1 MASEPEAMEEVVNGG
16 ADVVMDT
23 VVDAAVNVV
32 IPTKFSWLQPH
43 VIFVVILVG
52 EDEVPFGIQKDFLC
66 AKSSHYRIQFANKLG
81 EDSGLEHIVKLPQT
95 TPEVFGFVQNFLYTG
110 SLFPDPDTLPGYE
123 ILIASWKLGN
133 DLGIEG
139 LCDEAL
145 EAMAECRRITQH
157 IPATPLLVQAWKD
170 APEGSSI
177 RTLLLNWAAEY
188 IRSSESRQEFTKSL
202 PQEVLSEL
210 VIAMSH
216 LNSSP
221 VIQVNP
227 VLSPAS
233 QAQRKNV
240 HYLDP
245 EDSEDDV
252 YTKPQ
257 KHRHSDVA
265 SNRLTSG
272 ERKVGSKKPAPRA
285 SLPTPKPV
293 KYKRSSL
300 NVDLS
305 QYSTEDK
312 LWFCERLLGKMLS
325 GPGFWTRL
333 VGPFREPV
341 RPVEDGVPDYLTKI
355 KVPMDLST
363 IKSKMDRKE
372 YHDDQQFSADIRQ
385 IFANCYAYHER
396 GSPMWA
402 NCEKFEKTFEEKFA
416 DMPKEIAKML
426 GDKAS

>member
-1 MASEPEAMEEVVNGG
+1 MASEPEIVAEGVSGG
-16 ADVVMDT
+16 AEPVVE
-23 VVDAAVNVV
+23 AEVNVV
-32 IPTKFSWLQPH
+32 VPTKFSWLQPH

-52 EDEVPFGIQKDFLC
+52 EDEIPFGIQKDFLC
-66 AKSSHYRIQFANKLG
+66 AKSSYYRTQFANKQG
-81 EDSGLEHIVKLPQT
+81 EDAGLEHIVKLPQA

-110 SLFPDPDTLPGYE
+110 SLFPDTDSLPGYE
-123 ILIASWKLGN
+123 VLIASWKLGN
-133 DLGIEG
+133 ELGIEG
-139 LCDEAL
+139 LCEEAL
-145 EAMAECRRITQH
+145 EAMAECRRVTQH
-157 IPATPLLVQAWKD
+157 IPATPLLVKAWKD
-170 APEGSSI
+170 SPEGSSI
-177 RTLLLNWAAEY
+177 RTLLLNWSAEY

-227 VLSPAS
+227 TVSPAN

-240 HYLDP
+240 HYLEQ
-245 EDSEDDV
+245 EDSEEEAFA
-252 YTKPQ
+252 KLQ

-265 SNRLTSG
+265 PNRLLPG
-272 ERKVGSKKPAPRA
+272 ERKVGAKKPASRA
-285 SLPTPKPV
+285 SLPMSKPIKV
-293 KYKRSSL
+293 KRTL
-300 NVDLS
+300 NLIDPS
-305 QYSTEDK
+305 QYSAEDK

-341 RPVEDGVPDYLTKI
+341 RPIEDGVPDYLTKI
-355 KVPMDLST
+355 KTPMDLST
-363 IKSKMDRKE
+363 VKAKMDRKE
-372 YHDDQQFSADIRQ
+372 YRDEQEFSADIRQ

-396 GSPMWA
+396 GSLMWV

-426 GDKAS
+426 GDKAP

>member
-1 MASEPEAMEEVVNGG
+1 MASEPETVVEVVSGG
-16 ADVVMDT
+16 VEPVVEE
-23 VVDAAVNVV
+23 AVNVV
-32 IPTKFSWLQPH
+32 VPTKFSWLQPH

-52 EDEVPFGIQKDFLC
+52 EDEIPFGIQKDFLC
-66 AKSSHYRIQFANKLG
+66 AKSSYYRTQFTAKQS
-81 EDSGLEHIVKLPQT
+81 EEPGLEHIVKLPQA
-95 TPEVFGFVQNFLYTG
+95 TPEVFGYVQNFLYTG
-110 SLFPDPDTLPGYE
+110 SLFPETDSLPGYE
-123 ILIASWKLGN
+123 ILIASWKLGYE
-133 DLGIEG
+133 LGIEG
-139 LCDEAL
+139 LCEEAL
-145 EAMAECRRITQH
+145 EAMAECRRVTQH
-157 IPATPLLVQAWKD
+157 IPATPLLVKAWKD
-170 APEGSSI
+170 SPEGSSI

-227 VLSPAS
+227 VSSAGN
-233 QAQRKNV
+233 QVQRKNV

-252 YTKPQ
+252 YSKPQ

-265 SNRLTSG
+265 PNRLLPG
-272 ERKVGSKKPAPRA
+272 DRKVGPKKSVSRA
-285 SLPTPKPV
+285 SLPIPKPIKV
-293 KYKRSSL
+293 KRSSL
-300 NVDLS
+300 NSIDPS
-305 QYSTEDK
+305 QYSAEDK

-341 RPVEDGVPDYLTKI
+341 RPIEDGVPDYLTKI
-355 KVPMDLST
+355 KTPMDLST
-363 IKSKMDRKE
+363 VKAKMDRKE
-372 YHDDQQFSADIRQ
+372 YRDEQEFSADIRQ

-396 GSPMWA
+396 GSLMWL